1 MDLGGD
7 LAVMD
12 PSMIFQVTGICGLT
26 GKMKLITIDN
36 VASFW
41 FREGGLLFAT
51 IDTRR
56 KKIGEFLT
64 ENGII
69 TEKQLD
75 EALEEM
81 RSEKGKKRIG
91 NILIDRGYLDYETL
105 EKAIH
110 EQIKEVVY
118 EVLPWNGGQ
127 FVFFSGVE
135 PEHEDILL
143 DIRMDHL
150 ILEGLKRIDEAA
162 RD

>member
-7 LAVMD
+7 LAVME

-26 GKMKLITIDN
+26 GKMKLITVDN

-51 IDTRR
+51 IDTR
-56 KKIGEFLT
+56 KKKLGEFLI
-64 ENGII
+64 EDGMISDDQL
-69 TEKQLD
+69 EK
-75 EALEEM
+75 ALKEM
-81 RSEKGKKRIG
+81 RKAGGKKRIG
-91 NILIDRGYLDYETL
+91 DILIDRGDLEHETL
-105 EKAIH
+105 ERAIH
-110 EQIKEVVY
+110 SQIKEVVY
-118 EVLPWNGGQ
+118 EVLPWKKGQ
-127 FVFFSGVE
+127 FVFFNGVE
-135 PEHEDILL
+135 PENEDILL

>member
-7 LAVMD
+7 LSVME

-26 GKMKLITIDN
+26 GKMKFITIDN

-51 IDTRR
+51 IDTR
-56 KKIGEFLT
+56 KKKLGEFLT
-64 ENGII
+64 ESGVIS
-69 TEKQLD
+69 TEQLD
-75 EALEEM
+75 EALATFKKQ
-81 RSEKGKKRIG
+81 KGKERIG
-91 NILIDRGYLDYETL
+91 NILIDSGYLDFETL
-105 EKAIH
+105 ENAIH

-118 EVLPWNGGQ
+118 EVLPWNKGQ
-127 FVFFSGVE
+127 FVFFHGVE

>member
-12 PSMIFQVTGICGLT
+12 PAMIFQVTGICGLT
-26 GKMKLITIDN
+26 GKMKFITIDN

-51 IDTRR
+51 IDTGK
-56 KKIGEFLT
+56 KKIGEFLIDH
-64 ENGII
+64 EMISG
-69 TEKQLD
+69 KQLD
-75 EALEEM
+75 EALDEIKKED
-81 RSEKGKKRIG
+81 GKKRIG

-105 EKAIH
+105 ETAIH

-118 EVLPWNGGQ
+118 EVLPWTSGQ

-135 PEHEDILL
+135 PENEDILL

>member
-1 MDLGGD
+1 MDLGGN
-7 LAVMD
+7 LAVME
-12 PSMIFQVTGICGLT
+12 PSMIFQVTGLCGLT

-41 FREGGLLFAT
+41 FKEGGLLFAT
-51 IDTRR
+51 IDTGK
-56 KKIGEFLT
+56 KKIGEFLI
-64 ENGII
+64 ENEMIS
-69 TEKQLD
+69 EEQLD
-75 EALEEM
+75 EALDEM
-81 RSEKGKKRIG
+81 QKEYGKRRIG
-91 NILIDRGYLDYETL
+91 NILIDSGYLDYETL
-105 EKAIH
+105 EKAIQ

-118 EVLPWNGGQ
+118 EVLPWKKGQ
-127 FVFFSGVE
+127 FVFFSSVE

>member
-41 FREGGLLFAT
+41 FREGGLLYAT

-64 ENGII
+64 ENGMI
-69 TEKQLD
+69 TESQLD
-75 EALEEM
+75 EALEEI
-81 RSEKGKKRIG
+81 RKRKSDKIIG
-91 NILIDRGYLDYETL
+91 NILIDRGYLDYQTL
-105 EKAIH
+105 ENAIH

-118 EVLPWNGGQ
+118 EVLPWTKGQ

-162 RD
+162 RG

>member
-7 LAVMD
+7 LAVME

-51 IDTRR
+51 IDTGK
-56 KKIGEFLT
+56 KKIGEFLI
-64 ENGII
+64 ENSVI
-69 TEKQLD
+69 TESQLD

-81 RSEKGKKRIG
+81 REKEGKKRIG

-118 EVLPWNGGQ
+118 EVLPWKKGQ
-127 FVFFSGVE
+127 FVFFAGVE

-150 ILEGLKRIDEAA
+150 ILEGLKRIDEAT

>member
-26 GKMKLITIDN
+26 GKMKLITVDN

-41 FREGGLLFAT
+41 FRDGGLLFAT

-56 KKIGEFLT
+56 RKIGEFLID
-64 ENGII
+64 NGII
-69 TEKQLD
+69 TEQQLD
-75 EALEEM
+75 EALETM
-81 RSEKGKKRIG
+81 HGSKGGGRIG
-91 NILIDRGYLDYETL
+91 NILIDRGYIDYETL

-110 EQIKEVVY
+110 EQIKDVVY
-118 EVLPWNGGQ
+118 EVLPWKKGQ
-127 FVFFSGVE
+127 FVFFAGVE

-150 ILEGLKRIDEAA
+150 ILEGLKRIDEAT

>member
-7 LAVMD
+7 LAVME

-26 GKMKLITIDN
+26 GRMKLITIDN

-51 IDTRR
+51 IDTR
-56 KKIGEFLT
+56 KKKLGEFLI
-64 ENGII
+64 ESGMIS
-69 TEKQLD
+69 EKQLD
-75 EALEEM
+75 EALESM
-81 RSEKGKKRIG
+81 RKEKGGERIG
-91 NILIDRGYLDYETL
+91 NILIDRGYIDYETL

-118 EVLPWNGGQ
+118 EVLPWTKGQ
-127 FVFFSGVE
+127 FVFFSEVE

>member
-26 GKMKLITIDN
+26 GKMKLITLDN

-41 FREGGLLFAT
+41 FRGGGLLFAT
-51 IDTRR
+51 IDTGK

-64 ENGII
+64 SSGVI

-75 EALEEM
+75 EALDEI
-81 RSEKGKKRIG
+81 RKKKGKKRIG

-118 EVLPWNGGQ
+118 EVLPWKKGQ
-127 FVFFSGVE
+127 FVFFADVE

>member
-7 LAVMD
+7 LSVLE

-56 KKIGEFLT
+56 RKIGEFLVDNNFISR
-64 ENGII
+64 E
-69 TEKQLD
+69 Q
-75 EALEEM
+75 LEEVL
-81 RSEKGKKRIG
+81 EETQKKGRKRIG
-91 NILIDRGYLDYETL
+91 NILIDKGYLDFETL

-118 EVLPWNGGQ
+118 EVLPWKKGQ
-127 FVFFSGVE
+127 FVFFSEVG
-135 PEHEDILL
+135 PEDEDILL

>member
-1 MDLGGD
+1 MDVGGD
-7 LAVMD
+7 LMVME

-26 GKMKLITIDN
+26 GKMKLITMDN

-41 FREGGLLFAT
+41 FKEGGLLFAT
-51 IDTRR
+51 IDTGK
-56 KKIGEFLT
+56 KKIGEFLI
-64 ENGII
+64 ESGMIS
-69 TEKQLD
+69 EKQLD
-75 EALEEM
+75 EALSEM
-81 RSEKGKKRIG
+81 QKKYGKKRIG

-110 EQIKEVVY
+110 AQIKEVVY
-118 EVLPWNGGQ
+118 EVLPWKKGH
-127 FVFFSGVE
+127 FVFFSDVE

>member
-7 LAVMD
+7 LAVME

-26 GKMKLITIDN
+26 GKMKLITMDN

-51 IDTRR
+51 IDTGK
-56 KKIGEFLT
+56 KKIGEFLI
-64 ENGII
+64 ESEMVS
-69 TEKQLD
+69 EKQLD
-75 EALEEM
+75 EALDEI
-81 RSEKGKKRIG
+81 RKTDGKKRIG
-91 NILIDRGYLDYETL
+91 NILIDRGYLDLETL

-118 EVLPWNGGQ
+118 EVIPWTKGQ
-127 FVFFSGVE
+127 FVFFADVE
-135 PEHEDILL
+135 PENEDILL

-150 ILEGLKRIDEAA
+150 ILEGLKRIDEAS

>member
-26 GKMKLITIDN
+26 GKMKFITLDN

-56 KKIGEFLT
+56 KKIGEFL
-64 ENGII
+64 IDADVI

-75 EALEEM
+75 EALEELRM
-81 RSEKGKKRIG
+81 KKGEKRIG
-91 NILIDRGYLDYETL
+91 NILIDRGSLDYETL
-105 EKAIH
+105 ENAIP
-110 EQIKEVVY
+110 EQIKDVVY
-118 EVLPWNGGQ
+118 EVLPWTKGQ
-127 FVFFSGVE
+127 FVFFAKVE
-135 PEHEDILL
+135 PEHEVIVL

-150 ILEGLKRIDEAA
+150 ILEGLKRIDEAT

>member
-26 GKMKLITIDN
+26 GKMKLITVDN

-56 KKIGEFLT
+56 RKIGEFLI
-64 ENGII
+64 ENGMI
-69 TEKQLD
+69 TDRQLD
-75 EALEEM
+75 EALKEM
-81 RSEKGKKRIG
+81 RKAGGKKRIG
-91 NILIDRGYLDYETL
+91 DILIERGDLEHEAL

-110 EQIKEVVY
+110 EQIKDVVY
-118 EVLPWNGGQ
+118 EVLPWKKGQ
-127 FVFFSGVE
+127 FVFFHDVE
-135 PEHEDILL
+135 PENEDILL

>member
-26 GKMKLITIDN
+26 GKMKFITIDN

-41 FREGGLLFAT
+41 FREGGLLYAT

-56 KKIGEFLT
+56 QKLGEFLT
-64 ENGII
+64 ENDII
-69 TEKQLD
+69 SEEQLD

-81 RSEKGKKRIG
+81 RKKKGEKRIG

-118 EVLPWNGGQ
+118 EVLPWTKGQ
-127 FVFFSGVE
+127 FVFFAAVE

>member
-7 LAVMD
+7 LAVLD

-41 FREGGLLFAT
+41 FRGGGLLFAT
-51 IDTRR
+51 IDTGK
-56 KKIGEFLT
+56 KKIGKFLI
-64 ENGII
+64 ESDII
-69 TEKQLD
+69 SEKQLD
-75 EALEEM
+75 EALGEM
-81 RSEKGKKRIG
+81 KKNHGKKRIG

-118 EVLPWNGGQ
+118 EVLPWKKGQ
-127 FVFFSGVE
+127 FVFFSDVE

>member
-7 LAVMD
+7 LSVMD

-41 FREGGLLFAT
+41 FKEGGLLYAT

-56 KKIGEFLT
+56 KKIGEFLI

-69 TEKQLD
+69 TEEQLD
-75 EALEEM
+75 EALEET
-81 RSEKGKKRIG
+81 RKKKSDRRIG
-91 NILIDRGYLDYETL
+91 NILIERGYLDYDTL
-105 EKAIH
+105 ENAIH

-118 EVLPWNGGQ
+118 EVLPWNKGQ
-127 FVFFSGVE
+127 FVFFSSVE

-162 RD
+162 RG

>member
-1 MDLGGD
+1 MDLGGN
-7 LAVMD
+7 LAVIE
-12 PSMIFQVTGICGLT
+12 PSMIFQVTGICALT
-26 GKMKLITIDN
+26 GKMKLITVDN

-51 IDTRR
+51 IDTR
-56 KKIGEFLT
+56 KKKLGEFLT
-64 ENGII
+64 ENGMV
-69 TEKQLD
+69 TVKQLD
-75 EALEEM
+75 DALDES
-81 RSEKGKKRIG
+81 RSAGGRKRIG
-91 NILIDRGYLDYETL
+91 DVLIERGDLDYETL

-118 EVLPWNGGQ
+118 EVLPWNSGQ
-127 FVFFSGVE
+127 FVFFNGVE
-135 PEHEDILL
+135 PENEDILL